1 VLLFT
6 IAALVG
12 TGCRRTPALVARVGE
27 SVITREDV
35 RYREAVLAIRSGAEA
50 TAPQALVQLL
60 EEAMMREAGRT
71 HGVAVTPA
79 DLAAEAARVRT
90 TSRDPE
96 TLARVRAVFGGEEG
110 AYRRLVLEPVLV
122 NQRLYAA
129 FDASR
134 EIQAAPL
141 ARARELL
148 AAALAPGASL
158 AALATRFGAEL
169 RTFDIAGGQVRPLD
183 APAGTPPSFPAALPG
198 GIPDRDALTA
208 LLAGLA
214 VGRVHPEV
222 VEERGA
228 FMVVRLLRRDGDRA
242 RLEAAVVAK
251 LPFDLWFEA
260 VARAVPVRF
269 EDAKAAAE
277 LRGVALPRYL
287 AERLRQP

>member
-1 VLLFT
+1 MV
-6 IAALVG
+6 I
-12 TGCRRTPALVARVGE
+12 ARVGE
-27 SVITREDV
+27 SAITREDV
-35 RYREAVLAIRSGAEA
+35 RFRRAMLAVRSGTDA

-60 EEAMMREAGRT
+60 EEAMMREVGRA
-71 HGVAVTPA
+71 HGVAVTAA
-79 DLAAEAARVRT
+79 DLATEAARVSA
-90 TSRDPE
+90 TSRDPA
-96 TLARVRAVFGGEEG
+96 TLARIRAVFGGDEG

-148 AAALAPGASL
+148 AAALAPGAPL
-158 AALATRFGAEL
+158 AALATRYGAEL

-183 APAGTPPSFPAALPG
+183 APAGTRPSFPAALPG
-198 GIPDRDALTA
+198 GVPDRDALTA

-214 VGRVHPEV
+214 VGKVHPEV
-222 VEERGA
+222 VEERGG

-251 LPFDLWFEA
+251 LPFDPWFESA
-260 VARAVPVRF
+260 ARAVPVRF